1 VKIYR
6 DKDADLAVLA
16 GRTVAVI
23 GYGNQGHA
31 QALNLRD
38 SGVSVIV
45 GGIEDEYARRARD
58 DGFTVVPIAEAVT
71 KGNILPLLV
80 PDEVQRHVYA
90 ESIASHLS
98 PGKTLCFAHGFNI
111 NFGLIQPPA
120 QVDVVM
126 VAPRMIGSAVRQRF
140 LDGVGSP
147 AYVGVWQDASGQA
160 WPTALALARGIGA
173 TRAGAI
179 ETTFAQETEV
189 DLFLEQATWAA
200 ISRALILSFEV
211 LVEEGFDPE
220 MAALELYGSHE
231 AAEVLHAM
239 AEQGFFRQMHL
250 HSRTSQ
256 YGTLSRGPRVLP
268 DSMKR
273 TFRRVLEEIRSG
285 RFAREWRNEQEAGY
299 PNFRRLWEQAE
310 AHPMNAAEEPGRRLF
325 PAPPTP
331 EA

>member
-1 VKIYR
+1 VKVYR
-6 DKDADLAVLA
+6 DEHADLTALA
-16 GRTVAVI
+16 GRTVAAI
-23 GYGNQGHA
+23 GYGNQGRA

-45 GGIEDEYARRARD
+45 GGIDDDYARQARD
-58 DGFTVVPIAEAVT
+58 DGFTVVSITEAAAAGDV
-71 KGNILPLLV
+71 LLLLV
-80 PDEVQRHVYA
+80 PDEVQRNVYA
-90 ESIASHLS
+90 ESIADRLTSA
-98 PGKTLCFAHGFNI
+98 KTLCFAHGFNI

-120 QVDVVM
+120 EVDVVM

-147 AYVGVWQDASGQA
+147 AYVGVWQDASGRA
-160 WPTALALARGIGA
+160 WPTALALAKGIGA

-220 MAALELYGSHE
+220 MAALELYGSYE

-239 AEQGFFRQMHL
+239 AEQGFFRQMRL

-268 DSMKR
+268 DSMKE
-273 TFRRVLEEIRSG
+273 TFGRVLEEIRSG
-285 RFAREWRNEQEAGY
+285 RFADEWRREQEAGY

-310 AHPMNAAEEPGRRLF
+310 AHAMNSAEEPGRRLF
-325 PAPPTP
+325 APPG
-331 EA
+331 

>member
-1 VKIYR
+1 MKVYR
-6 DKDADLAVLA
+6 DEHADLTALA

-23 GYGNQGHA
+23 GYGNQGRA

-38 SGVSVIV
+38 SGVSVVV
-45 GGIEDEYARRARD
+45 GGIEDDYARRARD
-58 DGFTVVPIAEAVT
+58 DGFTVLPIAEAASS
-71 KGNILPLLV
+71 GSILLLLV
-80 PDEVQRHVYA
+80 PDEVQRNVYA
-90 ESIASHLS
+90 ESIADRLGS
-98 PGKTLCFAHGFNI
+98 GKTLCFAHGFNL
-111 NFGLIQPPA
+111 NFALIRPPA
-120 QVDVVM
+120 EVDVVM

-140 LDGVGSP
+140 LDGAGSP
-147 AYVGVWQDASGQA
+147 AYVGVWQDASGRA
-160 WPTALALARGIGA
+160 WPTALALAKGIGA

-220 MAALELYGSHE
+220 MAALELYGSYE

-250 HSRTSQ
+250 HSHTSQ

-273 TFRRVLEEIRSG
+273 TFRRALEEIRSG
-285 RFAREWRNEQEAGY
+285 RFASEWRAEQEAGY
-299 PNFRRLWEQAE
+299 PKFRRLWEQAE

-325 PAPPTP
+325 APPD
-331 EA
+331 

>member
-6 DKDADLAVLA
+6 DKDANPAALA

-23 GYGNQGHA
+23 GYGNQGRA

-38 SGVSVIV
+38 SGVAVIV
-45 GGIEDEYARRARD
+45 GGIEDAYARQARD
-58 DGFTVVPIAEAVT
+58 DGLTVLPIDQATAQ
-71 KGNILPLLV
+71 GDIMLLLV
-80 PDEVQRHVYA
+80 PDEVQQHVYA
-90 ESIASHLS
+90 ESMAPQLG

-111 NFGLIQPPA
+111 NFGLIRPPA
-120 QVDVVM
+120 EVDVIM

-140 LDGVGSP
+140 LDGAGSP
-147 AYVGVWQDASGQA
+147 AYVGVCQDASGRA
-160 WPTALALARGIGA
+160 WPTALALAHGIGA

-179 ETTFAQETEV
+179 ETTFAQETEI

-211 LVEEGFDPE
+211 LVEDGFDPE
-220 MAALELYGSHE
+220 MTALELYGSYE

-239 AEQGFFRQMHL
+239 AEQGFFHQMHL

-268 DSMKR
+268 DSMKS
-273 TFRRVLEEIRSG
+273 TFQRVLEEIRSG
-285 RFAREWRNEQEAGY
+285 RFAREWREEQEAGY
-299 PNFRRLWEQAE
+299 PNFRQLWEVAE
-310 AHPMNAAEEPGRRLF
+310 AHPLNAAEEPGRRLF
-325 PAPPTP
+325 QPPTSKP
-331 EA
+331 

>member
-1 VKIYR
+1 MKVYR
-6 DKDADLAVLA
+6 DEDADLTALA
-16 GRTVAVI
+16 GRIVVVI
-23 GYGNQGHA
+23 GYGNQGRA

-38 SGVSVIV
+38 SGVSVTL
-45 GGIEDEYARRARD
+45 GGIEDDYARQARD
-58 DGFTVVPIAEAVT
+58 DGFTVLPIAEAADS
-71 KGNILPLLV
+71 GDILLLLV
-80 PDEVQRHVYA
+80 PDEVQRNVYV
-90 ESIASHLS
+90 ESIAEHLTS
-98 PGKTLCFAHGFNI
+98 GKTLCFAHGFNI
-111 NFGLIQPPA
+111 NFGLIRPPA
-120 QVDVVM
+120 EADVVM

-140 LDGVGSP
+140 LDGAGSP
-147 AYVGVWQDASGQA
+147 AYVGVWQDASGRA
-160 WPTALALARGIGA
+160 WPTALALAKGIGA

-211 LVEEGFDPE
+211 LVEDGFDPE

-273 TFRRVLEEIRSG
+273 TFGRVLEDIRSG
-285 RFAREWRNEQEAGY
+285 RFAREWRQEQEAGY
-299 PNFRRLWEQAE
+299 PNFRRLWEEAE
-310 AHPMNAAEEPGRRLF
+310 AHAMNAAEEPGRRLF
-325 PAPPTP
+325 APPTP
-331 EA
+331 GT

>member
-6 DKDADLAVLA
+6 DEDADLAALT
-16 GRTVAVI
+16 GRTVAII
-23 GYGNQGHA
+23 GYGNQGRA

-38 SGVSVIV
+38 SGVAVIV
-45 GGIEDEYARRARD
+45 GGIEDEYTRRARD
-58 DGFTVVPIAEAVT
+58 DGFNVLPIAQAT
-71 KGNILPLLV
+71 AQGDILPLLV

-90 ESIASHLS
+90 ESIAHHLGS
-98 PGKTLCFAHGFNI
+98 GKTLCFAHGFNI
-111 NFGLIQPPA
+111 HFGLIRPPA
-120 QVDVVM
+120 EVDVVM

-140 LDGVGSP
+140 LDGTGSP
-147 AYVGVWQDASGQA
+147 AYVGVWQDASGRA

-173 TRAGAI
+173 TRVGAI

-200 ISRALILSFEV
+200 ITRALILSFEV
-211 LVEEGFDPE
+211 LVEDGFDPE
-220 MAALELYGSHE
+220 MTALELYGSYE

-239 AEQGFFRQMHL
+239 AEQGFFHQMHL

-285 RFAREWRNEQEAGY
+285 RFAREWRREQEAGY
-299 PNFRRLWEQAE
+299 PNFRRLWEEAQ
-310 AHPMNAAEEPGRRLF
+310 AHPMNAAEEPARRLF
-325 PAPPTP
+325 PPPASEP
-331 EA
+331 

>member
-1 VKIYR
+1 VKVYR
-6 DKDADLAVLA
+6 DEDADLTALA
-16 GRTVAVI
+16 DRTVAVI
-23 GYGNQGHA
+23 GYGNQGRA

-38 SGVSVIV
+38 SGVSVTV
-45 GGIEDEYARRARD
+45 GGIEDDYTRRARD
-58 DGFTVVPIAEAVT
+58 DGFTVLPIAEAAA
-71 KGNILPLLV
+71 GGDIILLLV
-80 PDEVQRHVYA
+80 PDEVQRNVYA
-90 ESIASHLS
+90 ESIADRLTS
-98 PGKTLCFAHGFNI
+98 GKTLCFAHGFNI
-111 NFGLIQPPA
+111 NFALIQPPA
-120 QVDVVM
+120 EADVVM

-140 LDGVGSP
+140 LDGAGSP

-160 WPTALALARGIGA
+160 WPTALALAKGIGA

-211 LVEEGFDPE
+211 LVEDGFDPE
-220 MAALELYGSHE
+220 MAALELYGSYE

-239 AEQGFFRQMHL
+239 AEQGFFHQMRL

-268 DSMKR
+268 DSMKQ
-273 TFRRVLEEIRSG
+273 TFGRVLEEIRSG
-285 RFAREWRNEQEAGY
+285 RFADEWRREQEAGY

-325 PAPPTP
+325 APPD
-331 EA
+331 

>member
-6 DKDADLAVLA
+6 DEDADPAALT

-23 GYGNQGHA
+23 GYGNQGRA

-38 SGVSVIV
+38 SGVAVIV
-45 GGIEDEYARRARD
+45 GGIEDDYARQARD
-58 DGFTVVPIAEAVT
+58 DGLSVLPIAEAT
-71 KGNILPLLV
+71 ARGDIMLLLV

-90 ESIASHLS
+90 ESMAPQMG

-111 NFGLIQPPA
+111 NFGLIRPPPE
-120 QVDVVM
+120 VDVVM

-140 LDGVGSP
+140 MEGAGSP
-147 AYVGVWQDASGQA
+147 AYVGVWQDASGRA
-160 WPTALALARGIGA
+160 WPTALALARGIGS

-179 ETTFAQETEV
+179 ETTFAQETEI

-211 LVEEGFDPE
+211 LVEDGFDPE
-220 MAALELYGSHE
+220 MAALELYGSYE

-239 AEQGFFRQMHL
+239 AEQGFFHQMHL
-250 HSRTSQ
+250 HSHTSQ

-273 TFRRVLEEIRSG
+273 TFRRALEEIRSG
-285 RFAREWRNEQEAGY
+285 RFAREWRREQEAGY
-299 PNFRRLWEQAE
+299 PNFRQLWEQAE

-325 PAPPTP
+325 SPPAPKS
-331 EA
+331 

>member
-6 DKDADLAVLA
+6 DEDADPAALA

-23 GYGNQGHA
+23 GYGNQGRA

-38 SGVSVIV
+38 SGVAVIV
-45 GGIEDEYARRARD
+45 GGIEDEYTRQARN
-58 DGFTVVPIAEAVT
+58 DGFAVLPIAQAAAQ
-71 KGNILPLLV
+71 GDILPLLV

-90 ESIASHLS
+90 ESIALHLGS
-98 PGKTLCFAHGFNI
+98 GKTLCFAHGFNI
-111 NFGLIQPPA
+111 HFGLIRPPA
-120 QVDVVM
+120 EVDVVM

-140 LDGVGSP
+140 LDGTGSP
-147 AYVGVWQDASGQA
+147 AYVGVRQDASGRA

-179 ETTFAQETEV
+179 ETTFAQETEI

-200 ISRALILSFEV
+200 ITRALILSFEV
-211 LVEEGFDPE
+211 LIEDGFDPE
-220 MAALELYGSHE
+220 MTALELYGSYE

-239 AEQGFFRQMHL
+239 AEQGFFHQMRL

-268 DSMKR
+268 DSMRR

-285 RFAREWRNEQEAGY
+285 RFAREWRREQEAGY
-299 PNFRRLWEQAE
+299 PNFRRLWEEAQ
-310 AHPMNAAEEPGRRLF
+310 AHPMNAAEEPARRLF
-325 PAPPTP
+325 PPPAPKP
-331 EA
+331 